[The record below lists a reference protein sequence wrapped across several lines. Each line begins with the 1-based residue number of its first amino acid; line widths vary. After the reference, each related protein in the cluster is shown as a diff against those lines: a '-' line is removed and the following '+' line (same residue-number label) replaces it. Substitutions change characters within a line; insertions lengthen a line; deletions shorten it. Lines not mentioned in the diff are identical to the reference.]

1 MSPKKPTLKQRVAE
15 AEAANP
21 SHEAASS
28 SCEAPG
34 RKPPQN
40 ANVPYASTLKR
51 RLGIDTKGSSSTGQE
66 GSMYTLLR
74 EKWAKGDIS
83 SVEVQEFAAASGE
96 DGDDRLSKLRKLGAS
111 GRQSGNANRD
121 LARALGKP
129 KGSPEFFFAHIPVA
143 GHDGQPKIVSHP
155 FVLPHELFSQLFQER
170 HDTFLQCVAGDSEE
184 RGQVWGA
191 LASSPVVQRHPCLA
205 VGDLSHTV
213 PIGLHGDAGAFSN
226 QDSLFVLTWNSLVGQ
241 GTTRELRFM
250 ATCIRKSDLLPDGST
265 LEAVFHVL
273 AWSLNSLL
281 EGLTP
286 HSDPDGLPLDGG
298 GSPLAGPWKGACIQV
313 RGDWQFYCQ
322 AFNFPAWNTNE
333 RMCWLCQASNV
344 NSELLWTDF
353 NTGAGWRGSVWSHEG
368 YVADVEGRGEE
379 LPNIF
384 SIRGLRLEC
393 ILVDVLHAVDL
404 GVASLVVGNVLNE
417 VLPGLGPNREKQM
430 ATLNARLASWYKAN
444 KITSQVR
451 GKLTWDKIRATGNFP
466 EFKAKAAATR
476 HIVPFAAALAAEFD
490 SGSEHDRRRRVVV
503 ESLLSFYAM
512 VQAGARHI
520 SANDLRR
527 LPECCQA
534 LCTNYAH
541 LSLEAVR
548 ANVPAWQLKPKLHL
562 FQHLCH
568 YQVQQFGNPR
578 FYWTYPDE
586 DMVGQMV
593 EVAKS
598 CHPSTLA
605 KTALYKWL
613 VMAFKD

>member
-1 MSPKKPTLKQRVAE
+1 
-15 AEAANP
+15 
-21 SHEAASS
+21 
-28 SCEAPG
+28 
-34 RKPPQN
+34 
-40 ANVPYASTLKR
+40 
-51 RLGIDTKGSSSTGQE
+51 
-66 GSMYTLLR
+66 MYTLLR
-74 EKWAKGDIS
+74 EKWSKGELS
-83 SVEVQEFAAASGE
+83 SVEVQEFAAAAGE
-96 DGDDRLSKLRKLGAS
+96 DGCARLPKLRKLGAS
-111 GRQSGNANRD
+111 GKQSGNANRD

-129 KGSPEFFFAHIPVA
+129 KGAPEFFFAHIPVA
-143 GHDGQPKIVSHP
+143 GDDGQPKVVSHP
-155 FVLPHELFSQLFQER
+155 FLLPHQLFSQLFQER
-170 HDTFLQCVAGDSEE
+170 QDTFLQCVVGDTDE
-184 RGQVWGA
+184 RDQVWEG
-191 LASSPVVQRHPCLA
+191 LASSPIVQKHPCLA
-205 VGDLSHTV
+205 VGGLSHTV
-213 PIGLHGDAGAFSN
+213 PIGLHGDAGAFSK

-250 ATCIRKSDLLPDGST
+250 VTCVRKSDLLPDGST
-265 LEAVFHVL
+265 LEAIFHVL

-281 EGLTP
+281 DGFTP

-298 GSPLAGPWKGACIQV
+298 GAPLAGPWKGACIQV

-322 AFNFPAWNTNE
+322 AFHFPTWNTNE
-333 RMCWLCQASNV
+333 RMCWLCRASNV
-344 NSELLWTDF
+344 NPELLWTDF
-353 NTGAGWRGSVWSHEG
+353 NSGAAWRGSVWSHEG
-368 YVADVEGRGEE
+368 YVADVVGRGEE

-417 VLPGLGPNREKQM
+417 VLPRLGSNREKQM

-444 KITSQVR
+444 KVASQIR
-451 GKLTWDKIRATGNFP
+451 GRLTWEKIRVTGSPP

-476 HIVPFAAALAAEFD
+476 HIVPFAASLATEFD
-490 SGSEHDRRRRVVV
+490 TGSEHDRRRRVVV
-503 ESLLSFYAM
+503 ESLVSFYAM
-512 VQAGARHI
+512 VQAGARRI

-548 ANVPAWQLKPKLHL
+548 ANVPAWQLKPKMHL

-593 EVAKS
+593 EVAKA

-613 VMAFKD
+613 VMVFKD